1 MPVPESD
8 LPVLLPPDA
17 EFKPTGEPPLA
28 RHQGFVNVACPV
40 CGRPARRETD
50 TMDTFVCSS
59 WYMYRYV
66 DPHNPEQPM
75 SHQLAHKWLPVDQYT
90 GGAEHAVMHLLYSR
104 FFARAARDLGVVE
117 FREPFTRLYNQGT
130 IIAGKAKMSKSRGN
144 VVAPDEYVS
153 KQGADA
159 VRVYLMFIGPWD
171 QGGEWDDSG
180 LAGVSRWLNRVWN
193 LVLTPAKT
201 TTQAPDDQV
210 RELRRMTHKT
220 IRRVTEDVERF
231 RFNTMVAALMEY
243 TNYLTRLKETGPVD
257 ADGWQEAVTSLMLLL
272 APSAPHL
279 AEELW
284 ERSGNAY
291 SIHNQ
296 RWPEW
301 DAELAAD
308 EQITLVVQ
316 VNGKVRDRILVPAD
330 VSEERAKEVALSS
343 EKVRQHVEGKRT
355 LRVIYVPGRLVNIVV
370 R

>member
-1 MPVPESD
+1 
-8 LPVLLPPDA
+8 
-17 EFKPTGEPPLA
+17 
-28 RHQGFVNVACPV
+28 
-40 CGRPARRETD
+40 
-50 TMDTFVCSS
+50 
-59 WYMYRYV
+59 
-66 DPHNPEQPM
+66 
-75 SHQLAHKWLPVDQYT
+75 
-90 GGAEHAVMHLLYSR
+90 MHLLYSR
-104 FFARAARDLGVVE
+104 FFARAARDLGVVD
-117 FREPFTRLYNQGT
+117 FREPFTRLFNQGT

-144 VVAPDEYVS
+144 VVAPDEYVAR
-153 KQGADA
+153 QGADA

-193 LVLTPAKT
+193 LVLTPAET
-201 TTQAPDDQV
+201 TKQADASQV

-243 TNYLTRLKETGPVD
+243 TNYLTRLKESGPVD
-257 ADGWQEAVTSLMLLL
+257 EDGWQEAMTSLMLLL

-284 ERSGNAY
+284 QRTGNDY

-301 DAELAAD
+301 DAELAAE

-316 VNGKVRDRILVPAD
+316 VNGKVRDRIQAPVGR
-330 VSEERAKEVALSS
+330 ERGAGEGAGA
-343 EKVRQHVEGKRT
+343 VERESCSRT
-355 LRVIYVPGRLVNIVV
+355 LRGGDTERIVYVPGRLISIVV
-370 R
+370 S